1 MIERATFDPE
11 WALDDPDL
19 TLLDVGHPLVRQL
32 IEAVKQQAFVVG
44 ASAPSQGFVVG
55 ASAPSSHYGRTA
67 YMVTPDVEEV
77 TALFHLLARYVV
89 NTQPSSIVEEL
100 LPVGVPVYGGE
111 WDVLEGQHM
120 SFTGEEARRLL
131 EVRPSAETRTLS
143 EVREVLAD
151 ALSIQ
156 GLERL
161 LEDAVEARR
170 KELVAERRNMRQ
182 QMEQREGAQ
191 AAEWLHGIDD
201 LSPGSFDLLAVTVL
215 WPE

>member
-1 MIERATFDPE
+1 V
-11 WALDDPDL
+11 

-32 IEAVKQQAFVVG
+32 IEAVKQQAFVAGALAASQGFVVG

-67 YMVTPDVEEV
+67 YIVTPDIDEV

-89 NTQPSSIVEEL
+89 NTDPTSIVEEL
-100 LPVGVPVYGGE
+100 LPVAVPVYGGE
-111 WDVLEGQHM
+111 WDVLEGQHT

-131 EVRPSAETRTLS
+131 EVQPSAETRTLP

-170 KELVAERRNMRQ
+170 RELVAERERMRD
-182 QMEQREGAQ
+182 QMQAVEGAQ
-191 AAEWLHGIDD
+191 PAEWLEGIDD
-201 LSPGSFDLLAVTVL
+201 LAPGSFDLLTVTVL
-215 WPE
+215 FPA